1 MRQVELS
8 TRRFVK
14 YLDSPDSIRNEEIA
28 KYRKEWMQRSLDL
41 IPDALLQ
48 RFSEEVKT
56 VFQEVF

>member
-56 VFQEVF
+56 VF